1 VSPSSRSRRLA
12 AGLAAT
18 ALAFT
23 AAGAASAA
31 QAVSTAPA
39 AAPGPLMNFV
49 VNTQADDG
57 HVKKVEQAIKAAGG
71 TVVQSWKQ
79 IGVVIAQSTNPAF
92 RTDVRVGRNGRA
104 VESVGATR
112 TAAVSEGPAGAATKT
127 SGTSAGAVGATGAKT
142 GLNLAGDTEATP
154 VPDPR
159 ESEQWDM
166 VQIKADQA
174 HQVTDG
180 SRRVL
185 VGINDSGVDDTHPDL
200 APNFD
205 AKDSVNC
212 IDNGVPNTT
221 PGAWR
226 PTTSSHGTHVAGT
239 VAAARNGIGIVGV
252 APGVRIASVK
262 VVNDAGYIYP
272 EYSICGFIWAAEH
285 HMDVT
290 NHSYFIDPWEFWCDD
305 NGDQGAVQESV
316 RRAVAFASDHGVL
329 SVAAAGNSN
338 TDLANKTSDSA
349 SPNDSTKVTRPIN
362 NDCLDMPTEL
372 PGVITVASTTQA
384 VAKSSFSN
392 FGLNVID
399 VAAPGSSILS
409 TVPGGYAKFSGTSM
423 ASPHV
428 TGIAALMKSV
438 HPGWSPREL
447 EKQLRKEADDTAC
460 PVTPDARCTGTT
472 ANNAFFGEGIA
483 DALDAVNRH

>member
-1 VSPSSRSRRLA
+1 MSRTSRPRRLT
-12 AGLAAT
+12 AGLAAA
-18 ALAFT
+18 ALALTTLGAATAHAVPQT
-23 AAGAASAA
+23 AAA
-31 QAVSTAPA
+31 T
-39 AAPGPLMNFV
+39 PGPLMNYV
-49 VNTQADDG
+49 VNTKASPG
-57 HVKKVEQAIKAAGG
+57 HVRKVEQAVKAAGG
-71 TVVQSWKQ
+71 TVVTAYQQ
-79 IGVVIAQSTNPAF
+79 LGVVIAQSTNPDF
-92 RTDVRVGRNGRA
+92 RTDVRAGHNGRE
-104 VESVGATR
+104 VQSVGATR
-112 TAAVSEGPAGAATKT
+112 TAAVKEGPTGSGAA
-127 SGTSAGAVGATGAKT
+127 SAGGMNAV
-142 GLNLAGDTEATP
+142 DDSEATP
-154 VPDPR
+154 VLDPR
-159 ESEQWDM
+159 EGEQWDM

-174 HQVTDG
+174 HAVTDG
-180 SRRVL
+180 SRQVL

-212 IDNGVPNTT
+212 VNNGVPNTT

-239 VAAARNGIGIVGV
+239 VAAARNGVGIVGV

-262 VVNDAGYIYP
+262 VVNDDGFIYP
-272 EYSICGFIWAAEH
+272 EYSICGIVWAAEH

-290 NHSYFIDPWEFWCDD
+290 NHSYFIDPWEFWCKD
-305 NGDQGAVQESV
+305 NGDQGAVQEAV
-316 RRAVAFASDHGVL
+316 RRAYAYATGRGVL

-338 TDLANKTSDSA
+338 YDLANKTTDSG
-349 SPNDSTKVTRPIN
+349 SPNDTTPATRTIN

-384 VAKSSFSN
+384 RARSSFSN
-392 FGLNVID
+392 FGLNKID

-409 TVPGGYAKFSGTSM
+409 TLPGGRYGLSSGTSM

-428 TGIAALMKSV
+428 TGIAALMKST
-438 HPGWSPREL
+438 HPWWGPSQL
-447 EKQLRKEADDTAC
+447 ESALRKQADDTAC

-483 DALDAVNRH
+483 DALDAVN

>member
-1 VSPSSRSRRLA
+1 VSRSSRSRRLA

-23 AAGAASAA
+23 AAGAATAA
-31 QAVSTAPA
+31 QAAPTAPA
-39 AAPGPLMNFV
+39 ATPGPLMNYV

-57 HVKKVEQAIKAAGG
+57 HVNKVEQAIKAAGG

-79 IGVVIAQSTNPAF
+79 IGVVIAQSTNPGF

-112 TAAVSEGPAGAATKT
+112 TAAVSEGPAGAAAKT
-127 SGTSAGAVGATGAKT
+127 TGTTAGAVGATGTKT
-142 GLNLAGDTEATP
+142 GLNLVGDTEAAP

-212 IDNGVPNTT
+212 IDNGVPDTT

-226 PTTSSHGTHVAGT
+226 PTTSGTHVAGT

-262 VVNDAGYIYP
+262 VVNDAGYIFP

-290 NHSYFIDPWEFWCDD
+290 NHSYYIDPWQFWCDD

-316 RRAVAFASDHGVL
+316 RRAVDFATKRGVL

-338 TDLANKTSDSA
+338 MDLANKTSDSS
-349 SPNDSTKVTRPIN
+349 SPNDSTSVTRPIN
-362 NDCLDMPTEL
+362 NNCLDLPAEL

-384 VAKSSFSN
+384 GVKSSFSN

-399 VAAPGSSILS
+399 VAAPGSNILS
-409 TVPGGYAKFSGTSM
+409 TVPGGYARFSGTSM

-428 TGIAALMKSV
+428 TGIAALMKSA

-460 PVTPDARCTGTT
+460 PVTPDAHCTGTT

>member
-1 VSPSSRSRRLA
+1 VSRSSRSRRLS
-12 AGLAAT
+12 AGLAVA

-23 AAGAASAA
+23 TAGAATAA
-31 QAVSTAPA
+31 QAAPFAPTGSTTAA
-39 AAPGPLMNFV
+39 AAPGPLMNYA
-49 VNTQADDG
+49 VNTKAGHG
-57 HVKKVEQAIKAAGG
+57 HVKKVEEAVKAAGG
-71 TVVQSWKQ
+71 TVVQSYDE
-79 IGVVIAQSTNPAF
+79 IGVVIAQSTNADF
-92 RTDVRVGRNGRA
+92 RTDVRAGRDGSR
-104 VESVGATR
+104 EIQSVGATR
-112 TAAVSEGPAGAATKT
+112 TAAVSEGPVG
-127 SGTSAGAVGATGAKT
+127 SAAKT
-142 GLNLAGDTEATP
+142 APTAQSRGLNTAEGTP
-154 VPDPR
+154 TPDPR
-159 ESEQWDM
+159 EVEQWDM
-166 VQIKADQA
+166 QQIKADLA
-174 HQVTDG
+174 HKVTDG

-212 IDNGVPNTT
+212 VNNGVPDTT
-221 PGAWR
+221 AGGWR

-262 VVNDAGYIYP
+262 VVNDDGFIYP
-272 EYSICGFIWAAEH
+272 EYSICGIIWAAEH

-290 NHSYFIDPWEFWCDD
+290 NHSYFIDPWTFWCKD
-305 NGDQGAVQESV
+305 NGDQGAVQEAV
-316 RRAVAFASDHGVL
+316 RRAYEFATKRGVL

-338 TDLANKTSDSA
+338 YDLANKTTDSD
-349 SPNDSTKVTRPIN
+349 SPNDTTKVTRQIN

-384 VAKSSFSN
+384 VAKSGFSN
-392 FGLNVID
+392 FGLGKID

-428 TGIAALMKSV
+428 TGVAALMKSV
-438 HPGWSPREL
+438 HPWWGPREL
-447 EKQLRKEADDTAC
+447 EKALQREADDTAC
-460 PVTPDARCTGTT
+460 PATPDPHCTGTT
-472 ANNAFFGEGIA
+472 ANNAFFGEGIV
-483 DALDAVNRH
+483 DALDAVTRY